1 MNTDY
6 LSPEKIEVYLLKV
19 NQQFGTRFIAKDFS
33 HINNKLGLE
42 ASLIEQLSS
51 NQGQEWTAEQANVQI
66 KSALAAVCGKNES
79 SITDETLLDDLI
91 PASGRKESV
100 KKIEE
105 KLGFSIDILK
115 PNNMVYGFFIF
126 LFFLGIP
133 GMFYSWF
140 ISGIVMIV
148 CAFLIYILGKTG
160 NEFKV
165 KTVGHLADHL
175 FWNKYLKNA
184 SKMQLR
190 STEEITTKLDAII
203 GRGY

>member
-6 LSPEKIEVYLLKV
+6 LSPEKIEVYLHKV
-19 NQQFGTRFIAKDFS
+19 NQQFGTRFSSKDFS
-33 HINNKLGLE
+33 NVTNKVSLQAG
-42 ASLIEQLSS
+42 LIEKLSS
-51 NQGQEWTAEQANVQI
+51 NQGQEWTAEQANAQL
-66 KSALAAVCGKNES
+66 KSAIAAVCGKNES
-79 SITDETLLDDLI
+79 SIADESLLDDLI

-105 KLGFSIDILK
+105 KLGFSMDILK
-115 PNNMVYGFFIF
+115 PNNMVYGFFIL

-165 KTVGHLADHL
+165 KTVGHLSDHI

-184 SKMQLR
+184 TKMQLH
-190 STEEITTKLDAII
+190 STEEIYTRLEAIM